1 MRYSRLADIYEELE
15 KTSAKLAKKD
25 IISKLLKSAPSE
37 QLPRLVL
44 LLIGRPFPAWSEEKM
59 GVANQLMIRAISKS
73 IGVKPSEVTRKF
85 NEIGDLGKTA
95 EWMKGKKKQRTLMK
109 KELTV
114 DFVFKNL
121 QSVARQSESGSQERK
136 MNLVVEMLA
145 HAGPKEARY
154 IVRTVLEELRIG
166 VAEGIVRDAISDAF
180 GVDVK
185 AVEASWSLYP
195 DYSEISRIAKEKGE
209 DGLKKVRMEIG
220 RPIIVL
226 LAEKAPDLKAALE
239 AYEHPALEFK
249 YDGMR
254 AQIHKKGD
262 KIWIFTRRLE
272 NVTKAFPDLADL
284 ARRGIKAKDAI
295 IEGEL
300 LAIDPKTR
308 RPMPFQMLSTR
319 IKRKH
324 GVEKAA
330 KDIPVQV
337 NLFDAV
343 YVEGRNLFD
352 TSLEKRMEEL
362 KRIVRPIEG
371 RFQFARQL
379 RTKDLEKAE
388 KFYKAALEAG
398 QEGLMVK
405 NLDALY
411 VPGRRVAG
419 GWLKVKP
426 VMENLDL
433 VIVGAVWGTGKRA
446 GWLGSMVLGCREPGT
461 GKFLEC
467 GMLGTGLKEKKSK
480 EEDVTLEQLTAMLKP
495 LIEGEKGNQVMI
507 KPKVVV
513 EVAYEEIQ
521 KSPTYSSG
529 WALRFPRFI
538 RLRKDK
544 APQQADSLERIKALY
559 KIQKGKGSK

>member
-1 MRYSRLADIYEELE
+1 MLYSRLADIYEELE
-15 KTSAKLAKKD
+15 KTSAKLAKRD
-25 IISKLLKSAPSE
+25 IISKLLKSAPTG
-37 QLPRLVL
+37 QLPQLVL
-44 LLIGRPFPAWSEEKM
+44 LVMGRPFPNWSDDKM

-73 IGVKPSEVTRKF
+73 IGMKPSDVARKF
-85 NEIGDLGKTA
+85 NEMGDLGKTA
-95 EWMKGKKKQRTLMK
+95 EWLKGKKRQRTLMK

-121 QSVARQSESGSQERK
+121 QAIARQAESGSQDRK
-136 MNLVVEMLA
+136 MNLIVELLA

-180 GVDVK
+180 GIDVK
-185 AVEASWSLYP
+185 AVESGWNLYP
-195 DYSEISRIAKEKGE
+195 DYSEIARIAKEKGE
-209 DGLKKVRMEIG
+209 KGLKRLRMEIG

-226 LAEKAPDLKAALE
+226 LAEKAPDLKSALG
-239 AYEHPALEFK
+239 AYEHAAMEYK

-262 KIWIFTRRLE
+262 KISIFTRRLE
-272 NVTKAFPDLADL
+272 NVTKAFPDLVDL
-284 ARRGIKAKDAI
+284 AKRGIRAKDAI

-300 LAIDPKTR
+300 LAIDPKTK

-324 GVEKAA
+324 GVDKAA
-330 KDIPVQV
+330 KEIPVQM

-343 YVEGRNLFD
+343 YVEGKSLFD
-352 TSLEKRMEEL
+352 APLEKRLEEL

-371 RFQFARQL
+371 RFQFAKQL

-388 KFYKAALEAG
+388 KFYKSALDSG
-398 QEGLMVK
+398 QEGLIVK

-433 VIVGAVWGTGKRA
+433 VIIGAAWGTGKRT
-446 GWLGSMVLGCREPGT
+446 GWLGSFVLGCREPGT

-467 GMLGTGLKEKKSK
+467 GMLGTGLKEK
-480 EEDVTLEQLTAMLKP
+480 ETEGGVTLKRLTEILKP
-495 LIEGEKGNQVMI
+495 LVESEKGNQVAI
-507 KPKVVV
+507 RPKVVV

-529 WALRFPRFI
+529 WALRFPRFV

-544 APQQADSLERIKALY
+544 GPQQADSLDRIRALY
-559 KIQKGKGSK
+559 KIQKGKGDK